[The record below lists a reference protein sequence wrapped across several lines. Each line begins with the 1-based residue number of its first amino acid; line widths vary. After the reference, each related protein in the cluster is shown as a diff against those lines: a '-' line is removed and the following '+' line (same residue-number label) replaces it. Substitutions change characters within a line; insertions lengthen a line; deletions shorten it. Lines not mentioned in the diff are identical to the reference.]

1 MVMSPPVRRRP
12 ARRPVLEGEEVRSA
26 PATSGRTTRVLGHG
40 TLGVLV
46 GLGAVVSAPMTPFPV
61 LVTVLGVLVVV
72 CSIMIAAVADRS
84 GRRRDLMSGLA
95 EALGPVVGTTSRGRV
110 RLSAGRWTGGW
121 TGHPTAIR
129 IGYSG
134 RASSHD
140 PAWITQ
146 ILDICARRVDAG
158 VRYTVS
164 RHDARAR
171 RLDLVLADPSEHQ
184 EAQPDPVLQQ
194 RATEYLTQVI
204 GPSTKVE
211 SVQWSAD
218 GQELVALEVS
228 HSAGARLASSGYQR
242 RVESVINNTLP
253 GRWRAHWDLEQDRVR
268 FEVRPSFPA
277 SVWMPAGPVQQTG
290 DVLSSYD
297 TVEIPYGVDEDGT
310 EMTWRP
316 ARDPHMMLVG
326 SSGTGKTVTAH
337 GVLVGITRRSWPV
350 WVLDGKGIEFLG
362 YRGWPGVQ
370 IVATRV
376 PEQVAL
382 IHRAHQ
388 LMEHRY
394 DLIVQ
399 GKKSETDFE
408 PLVVIIDEWADF
420 RGNLL
425 EWYTGVKQKGDP
437 TKPPCLGQ
445 AASIARKGRS
455 ARVHLLFGTQR
466 PDAEYFGGDMRDN
479 FRMRISMGR
488 LSPQGA
494 MMMWE
499 NPAVGVHLPRG
510 CRGRATTINDMNR
523 PVEIQT
529 YRTPDP
535 RRASDPEE
543 LALLERLRP
552 QASTHDRLVY
562 LPPET
567 QRDLD
572 TSEEIPLGYRDYA
585 FAGWGRALD
594 HPELDPLSEHSAQS
608 VHADASPSSIFD
620 LTPPAQTTAVSRS
633 TPTAAPSTKTVGQ
646 RPPVDVPTEAGG
658 HAQEEEETQDPVR
671 GYGPAEEVDVQE
683 VEPGWLVMVDPDTQ
697 QWGVVESEPE
707 PDPFDQDLLSLAWR
721 GDDDQAGVLA
731 VEDQSVLAR
740 RPIEEN

>member
-1 MVMSPPVRRRP
+1 M
-12 ARRPVLEGEEVRSA
+12 
-26 PATSGRTTRVLGHG
+26 
-40 TLGVLV
+40 
-46 GLGAVVSAPMTPFPV
+46 
-61 LVTVLGVLVVV
+61 
-72 CSIMIAAVADRS
+72 
-84 GRRRDLMSGLA
+84 A
-95 EALGPVVGTTSRGRV
+95 E
-110 RLSAGRWTGGW
+110 
-121 TGHPTAIR
+121 
-129 IGYSG
+129 
-134 RASSHD
+134 
-140 PAWITQ
+140 
-146 ILDICARRVDAG
+146 
-158 VRYTVS
+158 
-164 RHDARAR
+164 
-171 RLDLVLADPSEHQ
+171 
-184 EAQPDPVLQQ
+184 PDPVLQQ

-204 GPSTKVE
+204 GPSTTVE
-211 SVQWSAD
+211 SVEWSAD
-218 GQELVALEVS
+218 GEELVALEVS

-242 RVESVINNTLP
+242 RVESVVNNTLP
-253 GRWRAHWDLEQDRVR
+253 GRWRAQWDLEQDRVR

-277 SVWMPAGPVQQTG
+277 SVWMPMGDVGQTG

-297 TVEIPYGVDEDGT
+297 RVEIPYGVDEDGN

-326 SSGTGKTVTAH
+326 SSGTSKTVTAH

-382 IHRAHQ
+382 LHRAHQ

-394 DLIVQ
+394 ELIVQ
-399 GKKSETDFE
+399 GKKTEADFE

-425 EWYTGVKQKGDP
+425 EWYAGVKQKGDP
-437 TKPPCLGQ
+437 PKPSCLAL

-499 NPAVGVHLPRG
+499 NPSVGVHLPRG
-510 CRGRATTINDMNR
+510 CRGRATTINDLNR

-535 RRASDPEE
+535 RRARDPDEV
-543 LALLERLRP
+543 ALLESLRP
-552 QASTHDRLVY
+552 QASSHDRLVY
-562 LPPET
+562 LPPES

-572 TSEEIPLGYRDYA
+572 TSEELPMGYRDYA
-585 FAGWGRALD
+585 FAGWGRAVE
-594 HPELDPLSEHSAQS
+594 HPELDPLSEQNTQA
-608 VHADASPSSIFD
+608 VHADACSRPSWVSS
-620 LTPPAQTTAVSRS
+620 SRS
-633 TPTAAPSTKTVGQ
+633 ASGPSRGRAAARSRDWVSAAATSEGSCPSARSRATSSKVADSSYLGSPARSAAPGPSASAAIRAGLSGPVI
-646 RPPVDVPTEAGG
+646 PPLCWA
-658 HAQEEEETQDPVR
+658 
-671 GYGPAEEVDVQE
+671 
-683 VEPGWLVMVDPDTQ
+683 
-697 QWGVVESEPE
+697 
-707 PDPFDQDLLSLAWR
+707 
-721 GDDDQAGVLA
+721 
-731 VEDQSVLAR
+731 
-740 RPIEEN
+740 

>member
-1 MVMSPPVRRRP
+1 MVMNPPTRRP
-12 ARRPVLEGEEVRSA
+12 ARRPVPEGEEVRSA
-26 PATSGRTTRVLGHG
+26 PATSGRTTRILGHG
-40 TLGVLV
+40 ALGVLV
-46 GLGAVVSAPMTPFPV
+46 GLGAVVAAPMSPLPV
-61 LVTVLGVLVVV
+61 VVAVAGVLVAVASV
-72 CSIMIAAVADRS
+72 MVALVADRA

-110 RLSAGRWTGGW
+110 RLSTGRWAGGW
-121 TGHPTAIR
+121 TGHPTTLR

-140 PAWITQ
+140 PAWTTQ
-146 ILDICARRVDAG
+146 ILDLCTRRVDAG
-158 VRYTVS
+158 VRYTVT
-164 RHDARAR
+164 RHDARTR
-171 RLDLVLADPSEHQ
+171 RLDLSAVDPALDPPVEQ
-184 EAQPDPVLQQ
+184 DPVLQQ

-204 GPSTKVE
+204 GPSTRVE
-211 SVQWSAD
+211 SVEWSED
-218 GQELVALEVS
+218 RENLVALEIS

-242 RVESVINNTLP
+242 RVESVVNNTLP
-253 GRWRAHWDLEQDRVR
+253 GRWRAHWDLEQDKVR

-277 SVWMPAGPVQQTG
+277 SVWMPADPVQQTG

-297 TVEIPYGVDEDGT
+297 QVEIAYGVDEDGN

-376 PEQVAL
+376 QEQVAL
-382 IHRAHQ
+382 LHRAHQ

-394 DLIVQ
+394 ELIVE
-399 GKKSETDFE
+399 GRKSEADFE
-408 PLVVIIDEWADF
+408 PLVVVIDEWADF

-425 EWYTGVKQKGDP
+425 EWYAGVKQKGDP
-437 TKPPCLGQ
+437 TKPACLAM

-510 CRGRATTINDMNR
+510 CRGRATTINEMNR

-535 RRASDPEE
+535 RRAVDPED
-543 LALLERLRP
+543 LALLRQLRP
-552 QASTHDRLVY
+552 PSSTHDRLVY
-562 LPPET
+562 LPPESR
-567 QRDLD
+567 RDLD

-585 FAGWGRALD
+585 FAGWGRATE
-594 HPELDPLSEHSAQS
+594 HPELDPLSGQS
-608 VHADASPSSIFD
+608 GADGRADASPSSIFD
-620 LTPPAQTTAVSRS
+620 LTPSSLRPSRS
-633 TPTAAPSTKTVGQ
+633 LSSSSASPVGLPSPERAGPQPGAPEVGGKE
-646 RPPVDVPTEAGG
+646 PADK
-658 HAQEEEETQDPVR
+658 DPVH
-671 GYGPAEEVDVQE
+671 GYGPAEEVPVDE
-683 VEPGWLVMVDPDTQ
+683 VEPGWLVMVDADTQ
-697 QWGVVESEPE
+697 QWAVVESEPE
-707 PDPFDQDLLSLAWR
+707 PDPFDEGVLSLAWR

-740 RPIEEN
+740 RPTEED